1 MDILAARK
9 KAAEGARVKKKA
21 EAEMPVVD
29 TVEPK
34 PAHSPAAQ
42 PLPELASTDDAV
54 VKQAAPVVLALDPV
68 EALPAQELEMLS
80 FLLDAEEYLV
90 LVEQVKEVLKVMEI
104 TPVPHTPAY
113 ITGVIS
119 LRGTVLPVYDLR
131 KRLGLADGVRGEKS
145 RVVVVS
151 LDDEDVGLLVDR
163 VTGVVKLM
171 SDAIRPAPENIE
183 QGAEFLRGIAR
194 KNDKLYILLDLEKAT
209 ASEVQNA

>member
-9 KAAEGARVKKKA
+9 KAAEGARAKKKT
-21 EAEMPVVD
+21 EAESAPADPVAVAESVAP
-29 TVEPK
+29 VE
-34 PAHSPAAQ
+34 Q
-42 PLPELASTDDAV
+42 QLPERAPTTDAV
-54 VKQAAPVVLALDPV
+54 LAQDVSAAPASGPE
-68 EALPAQELEMLS
+68 EAQPAQELEMLS
-80 FLLDAEEYLV
+80 FLLDSEEYLV

-104 TPVPHTPAY
+104 TPVPHTPPY
-113 ITGVIS
+113 ISGVIS

-131 KRLGLADGVRGEKS
+131 KRLGLSDGVRGDKS

-171 SDAIRPAPENIE
+171 SDAVRPTPENIE

-209 ASEVQNA
+209 AGGAQGS